1 MSHVPH
7 ELHDEFP
14 GDAEVLHALK
24 LAGGHYQRISEQYH
38 EVNREIHRI
47 EAEVEAASDSRL
59 EDLKK
64 RRLVI
69 LDEVA
74 QMISR
79 HKATA

>member
-14 GDAEVLHALK
+14 AQAPALHDLK
-24 LAGGHYQRISEQYH
+24 LNDPHFRKLADSYH
-38 EVNREIHRI
+38 EVNRAIHR
-47 EAEVEAASDSRL
+47 AETDVEPVADQLL

-64 RRLVI
+64 QRLAL

-74 QMISR
+74 QILASA
-79 HKATA
+79 KA

>member
-1 MSHVPH
+1 LSHVPH

-14 GDAEVLHALK
+14 GDAEVLHNLK
-24 LAGGHYQRISEQYH
+24 LSNNHFHRISDQYH

-47 EAEVEAASDSRL
+47 EAEVEAASDARL

-69 LDEVA
+69 LDEVS
-74 QMISR
+74 QMISQ